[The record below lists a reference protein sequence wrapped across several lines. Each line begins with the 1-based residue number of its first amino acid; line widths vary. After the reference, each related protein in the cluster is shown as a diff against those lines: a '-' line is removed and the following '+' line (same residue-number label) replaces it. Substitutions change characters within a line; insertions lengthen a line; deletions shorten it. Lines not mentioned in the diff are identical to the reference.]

1 MTIRGE
7 IVSVYP
13 DITLD
18 QVFIQIQTTKAVM
31 PEIESVRGIDADI
44 EIKKHREKRSLS
56 SNAYFHVLVDKIRQ
70 ALNISMAECK
80 NNLIS
85 EYGQVQMLPDGEQMI
100 YKTNAPEEYMK
111 QLETIHT
118 KCVKVTEENG
128 KNVYFYRVYRG
139 SSTYNSEEM
148 AKLIQGTVDEA
159 KELGIETLTPA
170 EIKAM
175 NERWK
180 VEIGSD

>member
-1 MTIRGE
+1 MQLRGQVTS
-7 IVSVYP
+7 IYP

-31 PEIESVRGIDADI
+31 PEIESVRGLDADI

-70 ALNISMAECK
+70 VLNISMAECK

-85 EYGQVQMLPDGEQMI
+85 EYGQVQMLPDGNQMI
-100 YKTNAPEEYMK
+100 YKTNAPEEFMK
-111 QLETIHT
+111 QQETIHT
-118 KCVKVTEENG
+118 KCVKVIEENG

-148 AKLIQGTVDEA
+148 ARLIQGTVDEA
-159 KELGIETLTPA
+159 KELGIETLTP
-170 EIKAM
+170 EQIKAM